1 MGQTTEAI
9 VQNAT
14 GLWDQVS
21 AFGVSL
27 LEPYRLWQVAIL
39 LVLALVA
46 QGLALLIRPRFED
59 WLRGKSGLKMWQM
72 RLLLLIRNR
81 VRGLLQFCG
90 ASRTGRWAGRMVQPQ
105 NFTRGV
111 LKKGDMADA
120 IAAVKNGTL

>member
-21 AFGVSL
+21 AFGLSL

-46 QGLALLIRPRFED
+46 QGLSMVITPRFEA
-59 WLRGKSGLKMWQM
+59 WLRSKSGLKMWQM
-72 RLLLLIRNR
+72 QLLRLVRNR
-81 VRGLLQFCG
+81 VRGLLFV
-90 ASRTGRWAGRMVQPQ
+90 A
-105 NFTRGV
+105 
-111 LKKGDMADA
+111 MA
-120 IAAVKNGTL
+120 